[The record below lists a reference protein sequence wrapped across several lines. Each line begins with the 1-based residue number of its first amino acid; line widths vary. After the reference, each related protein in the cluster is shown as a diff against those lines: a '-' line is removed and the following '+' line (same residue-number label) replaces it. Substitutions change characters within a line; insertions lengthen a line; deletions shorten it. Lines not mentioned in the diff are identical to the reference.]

1 MVEIENLN
9 LTLNG
14 FSILEDLSFYANS
27 GEVTAIVGASG
38 SGKSM
43 LLKSIIG
50 LLPDGAE
57 ARGTISYKGRNLLAL
72 SYKERE
78 AMRGR
83 DIALMGQNPI
93 SSFNPFYKIG
103 HQLRM
108 ILKANAKDDSSIP
121 SMMKALSLDERV
133 LREYPSRLSGGTLQR
148 LSLMLT
154 LALKAELTLLD
165 EAANA
170 LDSTLEYVAYDYI
183 REHVRTNNTTMIVV
197 SHNLRSTAYLADRIA
212 LLDSGSIAEEATAME
227 FYKNPQ
233 QPASKRLLESLYYE
247 NSKHLHNS

>member
-9 LTLNG
+9 LALNG
-14 FSILEDLSFYANS
+14 LSILDNLSFYAES
-27 GEVTAIVGASG
+27 GEVTTIVGVSG

-57 ARGTISYKGRNLLAL
+57 ATGIISYKDRNLLAL
-72 SYKERE
+72 GSKERE

-93 SSFNPFYKIG
+93 SSFNPFYRIG

-108 ILKANAKDDSSIP
+108 ILKANDKDDSSIP
-121 SMMKALSLDERV
+121 SMMKALSLNERV
-133 LREYPSRLSGGTLQR
+133 LREYPSKLSGGTLQR

-154 LALKAELTLLD
+154 LALNADLTLLD

-170 LDSTLEYVAYDYI
+170 LDSTLEYAAYDYI
-183 REHVRTNNTTMIVV
+183 REHVKANNTTMIVV
-197 SHNLRSTAYLADRIA
+197 SHNLRSAAYLSDRIA
-212 LLDSGSIAEEATAME
+212 LLDSGSIAEESETME
-227 FYKNPQ
+227 FYKNPRHL
-233 QPASKRLLESLYYE
+233 ASKKLLESLYYE
-247 NSKHLHNS
+247 TFKVSHDS